1 MEAFLISMF
10 QMAVPLILCTCGAL
24 FSEKAGIVNIGLEGL
39 MLNGALFGVLGS
51 YWTGSPYFGALLA
64 IVSSMLLALV
74 FGFFT
79 ITIRANQIVMGVA
92 INTIASGLTI
102 SLNRLF
108 LTSAGVM
115 KVNSFSRIEIPGLS
129 NIPLVGASFFNQT
142 ILGYFAYLMVFVT
155 WFVFY
160 KTNLGLKIR
169 SAGEHPTACDTVGI
183 NIPQLRFGTVL
194 YSGALAGL
202 AGAFISTGQL
212 STFSEGMV
220 AGRGFIAY
228 AAVIF
233 GNYTPLGVFRSCIL
247 FAIGMGLQYRLQ
259 AMDTPISYYFWMML
273 PYIITIVALCI
284 YRNKSNAPK
293 YSGVPYAKN

>member
-39 MLNGALFGVLGS
+39 MLTGALFGVLGS

-64 IVSSMLLALV
+64 ILSSMLLSLL

-102 SLNRLF
+102 SLNRIF

-115 KVNSFSRIEIPGLS
+115 KVNGFSRVEIPLLS
-129 NIPLVGASFFNQT
+129 KIPLIGPSLFDQT
-142 ILGYFAYLMVFVT
+142 IPGYFAYLLVILT
-155 WFVFY
+155 WFFFY
-160 KTNLGLKIR
+160 KTNLGLQIR
-169 SAGEHPTACDTVGI
+169 AAGEHPTACDTVGI
-183 NIPQLRFGTVL
+183 SIPRLRFGTVL
-194 YSGALAGL
+194 YSGALAGI

-212 STFSEGMV
+212 STFSEGMI

-273 PYIITIVALCI
+273 PYLITIVALCI

-293 YSGVPYAKN
+293 YSGIAYAKN